1 MEKTLLKGSFLL
13 LSKKVEKHLIFDVN
27 FFYINLLS
35 VINLDI

>member
-13 LSKKVEKHLIFDVN
+13 LSKNVEKYLIFDVI

>member
-13 LSKKVEKHLIFDVN
+13 LLKKVEKYLIFDVI